1 MATLQLTR
9 SRSIEIGLPA
19 LPSRRARSGGGN
31 RRSSG
36 RAVVGLDI
44 EAGAI
49 SAATVRSD
57 GGLVVERAATAALE
71 PGVVRDGEVVDAA
84 ALTGA
89 LRTLFAEHGLPRR
102 VRIGVANQR
111 IVLRPLLLPV
121 LVDPK
126 EIAAAVRFQA
136 AAELPMPI
144 DQAVLDQIPLGI
156 VETPDGP
163 RMRVLVVAAR
173 RDTIERLLEVARA
186 AGLRPEGVDLA
197 AFATIRA
204 LGAGA
209 AGENGAPA
217 LQLAVGGV
225 VNLAVVRDG
234 ECLFTRV
241 LPGGLEAM
249 AVELAERGAVTVSE
263 ARAVLTA
270 PAADRSA
277 DAATVVEEGIRRLAG
292 EVRTSLDFHLSSGET
307 VERVALTGPA
317 LGVAG
322 FAEALE
328 ARLGIPVEAL
338 DVRGPDG
345 LAAGRFAVAAGLA
358 VEEVPA

>member
-9 SRSIEIGLPA
+9 SRSIEIGRPS
-19 LPSRRARSGGGN
+19 LPSRRARTGGPK
-31 RRSSG
+31 RSSG

-49 SAATVRSD
+49 SAALVRTAD
-57 GGLVVERAATAALE
+57 GLVVERAASAPLE

-89 LRTLFAEHGLPRR
+89 LRTLFSEHSLPRR

-126 EIAAAVRFQA
+126 EIEAAVRFQA
-136 AAELPMPI
+136 AAELPMPV

-163 RMRVLVVAAR
+163 RMRVMVVAAR
-173 RDTIERLLEVARA
+173 RDTIERLLEVARS

-197 AFATIRA
+197 AFAMIRA

-209 AGENGAPA
+209 AGESGAPA

-249 AVELAERGAVTVSE
+249 AAELAERGALTVPE
-263 ARAVLTA
+263 ARAMLIG
-270 PAADRSA
+270 PQADRSA
-277 DAATVVEEGIRRLAG
+277 EAATVVDEGIRRIAG
-292 EVRTSLDFHLSSGET
+292 EVQTSLDFHLDSGET
-307 VERVALTGPA
+307 VQRVALTGPA
-317 LGVAG
+317 LGVDG
-322 FAEALE
+322 FAEALA
-328 ARLGIPVEAL
+328 ARLGIPVDAI
-338 DVRGPDG
+338 DVRGADG

-358 VEEVPA
+358 VEEIPA

>member
-9 SRSIEIGLPA
+9 SRSIEIGRPS
-19 LPSRRARSGGGN
+19 LPSRRARPGAG

-49 SAATVRSD
+49 SAALVGTA
-57 GGLVVERAATAALE
+57 GGLVVERAASVPLE

-121 LVDPK
+121 LVDPR
-126 EIAAAVRFQA
+126 EIEAAVRFQA
-136 AAELPMPI
+136 AAELPMPV

-163 RMRVLVVAAR
+163 RMRVMVVAAR

-186 AGLRPEGVDLA
+186 AGLRLEGVDLA
-197 AFATIRA
+197 AFAMVRA
-204 LGAGA
+204 IGAGA
-209 AGENGAPA
+209 AGENGDPA
-217 LQLAVGGV
+217 LHLAVGGV
-225 VNLAVVRDG
+225 VNLAVVRGG

-249 AVELAERGAVTVSE
+249 AVELAERAALTVPD
-263 ARAVLTA
+263 ARAILIGPQA
-270 PAADRSA
+270 ARPAE
-277 DAATVVEEGIRRLAG
+277 AAAVVDEGIRRLAG
-292 EVRTSLDFHLSSGET
+292 EVRTSLDFHIGSGES

-322 FAEALE
+322 FAEALA
-328 ARLGIPVEAL
+328 ARLEIPVDEV

-358 VEEVPA
+358 VEEIPA